1 MGNVSG
7 VDPKPGRAACGTPLR
22 VLTPPTLR
30 QVGVRRHPPGRSLTR
45 SGAGDRRTVGEGLV
59 VTDDLFDDEGQ
70 ELLGEHRVEVRLVG
84 EATQPRDLLRLSPQ
98 VRRRQPSYG
107 LEHADLLRC
116 LEPLRQQVHERG
128 VDVVDAAPQSDELG
142 RQDVLGADGV
152 RHCVHALFSRSV
164 RLGPWTSRGTS
175 VGFTFSRTTPRV
187 MTTRPT
193 SSRLGISNMTCW
205 RTSSMIARRPRA
217 PVPRSSAWSAIAA
230 IASSLNSSS
239 TPSIWNMR
247 WYCLTSALRG
257 SVRMRTRAS
266 RSSGETVV
274 MTGTRPMN
282 SGMSPNL
289 SRSSGM
295 TSPNTSTSSTEWSE
309 APNPIPRRPAREVMI
324 SSRTPNAPA
333 TMNSTFVV
341 SIWMNSWC
349 GCLRPP
355 CGGTE
360 AVVPSRIFRSAC
372 CTPSPE
378 TSRVIDGF
386 SLLRAILSTSSM

>member
-30 QVGVRRHPPGRSLTR
+30 QVGVRRHPPARSVTR
-45 SGAGDRRTVGEGLV
+45 SGLRDRRPVGDGLV
-59 VTDDLFDDEGQ
+59 VADDLFDDEGQ

-84 EATQPRDLLRLSPQ
+84 ELAQPRDLPRLSPE
-98 VRRRQPSYG
+98 VRRRQPSRG
-107 LEHADLLRC
+107 LEHADLLRR
-116 LEPLRQQVHERG
+116 LEPLRQQVDECR
-128 VDVVDAAPQSDELG
+128 VDVVDAAPQAHELG
-142 RQDVLGADGV
+142 RQAVLGAGV
-152 RHCVHALFSRSV
+152 RHRVHALFSRSV
-164 RLGPWTSRGTS
+164 RLGAWASRGTS
-175 VGFTFSRTTPRV
+175 VGFTFSSTTPRV

-295 TSPNTSTSSTEWSE
+295 TSPNTSTSSTEW
-309 APNPIPRRPAREVMI
+309 
-324 SSRTPNAPA
+324 
-333 TMNSTFVV
+333 
-341 SIWMNSWC
+341 
-349 GCLRPP
+349 
-355 CGGTE
+355 
-360 AVVPSRIFRSAC
+360 
-372 CTPSPE
+372 
-378 TSRVIDGF
+378 
-386 SLLRAILSTSSM
+386 